1 MCAFQY
7 KKNASRFAIAVLLS
21 GLLLAFSAPGMVPTQ
36 PREWSQ
42 QQSPARR
49 NTRLEQNLSREVG
62 HVLALLPFYSVFDT
76 LQYSIHGY
84 HVTLKGAVIHPT
96 LKSDAEAAVR
106 KVEGVE
112 SVDNQIEVLP
122 VSAAD
127 DQIRRAEF
135 RAIYSMPNLERYAQ
149 AAVLSI
155 HIIVKNGQVTLEG
168 VVDSQED
175 KDAAGIAANTVPG
188 AFSVTNNLIV
198 QPGA

>member
-7 KKNASRFAIAVLLS
+7 KKNASRFAITVLLS
-21 GLLLAFSAPGMVPTQ
+21 GLLLAFSTPAMVPTQ

-42 QQSPARR
+42 EQPPARS
-49 NTRLEQNLSREVG
+49 NTRSEQYVNREVG
-62 HVLALLPFYSVFDT
+62 HVLALLPFYSVFDI
-76 LQYSIHGY
+76 LQYSVHGY

-112 SVDNQIEVLP
+112 SVDNLIEVLP
-122 VSAAD
+122 VSAAA

-168 VVDSQED
+168 VVDSQGD

-198 QPGA
+198 KPGA